1 MCFFVTFVF
10 NFPLMN
16 KKTLTL
22 SKALRLDHVPPP
34 RVAFVGAGGKTTAL
48 FQTARELA
56 PCIVTTTTHL
66 GAWQADKADQHIII
80 RKMEDVNQLE
90 EIAFDGVILVT
101 GEKKEERLT
110 SLAEE
115 EINWLEQFCNYH
127 SLPLLIEA
135 DGARGKPLKAPKAHE
150 PVIPAF
156 VDTVVVVAGLS
167 GIGKVL
173 DEGNVYNIKDFQEL
187 GERKEKRS
195 DALTLRGG
203 RTSDEA
209 VSPLNDGIALPR
221 KASGLA
227 KTDSLVTVERLKNL
241 LMHEEGGLKGIP
253 PTARK
258 IALLNQADT
267 SELQAI
273 GGKIAKE
280 LLQKYDSALVASL
293 HHSSFII
300 HHFSPTAAIILAA
313 GSSSRFGQPK
323 QLLHYHGKPFIR
335 VVAEV
340 ALQAEL
346 DPIVV
351 VTGAEHDKIS
361 AVLADLPVNVV
372 QNPNW
377 ADGQSSSIQ
386 VGIENLAP
394 SALTPYRVQ
403 AGISPKFS
411 EFRGEVGSTL
421 FLLADQP
428 QVTPTVIRAL
438 VEEHVRTLHPVI
450 APMVEDRRAN
460 PVLFDRVT
468 FKALTEL
475 EGDIGG
481 RGIFSK
487 FPPKY
492 IHWNDSGLLLDVD
505 TPEAYK
511 KLIEG

>member
-1 MCFFVTFVF
+1 MV
-10 NFPLMN
+10 N
-16 KKTLTL
+16 KKLTLT
-22 SKALRLDHVPPP
+22 KALRLDQIPAP

-48 FQTARELA
+48 FQAARELA

-66 GAWQADKADQHIII
+66 GAWQAAEADEHIVVGEHDSIQ
-80 RKMEDVNQLE
+80 ECLNLSGYAQE
-90 EIAFDGVILVT
+90 ERVVLVT
-101 GEKKEERLT
+101 GKRKEERLAALT
-110 SLAEE
+110 EDQLAQ
-115 EINWLEQFCNYH
+115 LKDFCDEH
-127 SLPLLIEA
+127 FLPLLIEA

-167 GIGKVL
+167 GIGKGL
-173 DEGNVYNIKDFQEL
+173 EKSVYNAERFREL
-187 GERKEKRS
+187 GKS
-195 DALTLRGG
+195 N
-203 RTSDEA
+203 DESVTA
-209 VSPLNDGIALPR
+209 EM
-221 KASGLA
+221 LA
-227 KTDSLVTVERLKNL
+227 NVLIHS
-241 LMHEEGGLKGIP
+241 EGGLKNISP
-253 PTARK
+253 IARK

-267 SELQAI
+267 PELQAI

-280 LLQKYDSALVASL
+280 LISKFDAAIVSTFQ
-293 HHSSFII
+293 HSNI
-300 HHFSPTAAIILAA
+300 PTFQPFNFQTFEPSAAIILAA
-313 GSSSRFGQPK
+313 GSSSRFGEPK
-323 QLLHYHGKPFIR
+323 QLLDYHGKPFIR
-335 VVAEV
+335 AVAEI

-346 DPIVV
+346 NPIVV

-361 AVLADLPVNVV
+361 AVLVDLPVNVV

-386 VGIENLAP
+386 IGIEAIITP
-394 SALTPYRVQ
+394 SQPPPNSDRWSSYL
-403 AGISPKFS
+403 
-411 EFRGEVGSTL
+411 GEVPRAKRAGGGGGSAL

-438 VEEHVRTLHPVI
+438 IEEHARTLHPVI

-468 FKALTEL
+468 FSALMEL
-475 EGDIGG
+475 KGDIGG

-492 IHWNDSGLLLDVD
+492 IHWNDSGLLFDVD

-511 KLIEG
+511 KLIDKDR

>member
-1 MCFFVTFVF
+1 MA
-10 NFPLMN
+10 L
-16 KKTLTL
+16 KSSLTL
-22 SKALRLDHVPPP
+22 AKALRLDQIPAP

-48 FQTARELA
+48 FQAARELA

-66 GAWQADKADQHIII
+66 GAWQADEADQHIII
-80 RKMEDVNQLE
+80 EKPEDVNQLE
-90 EIAFDGVILVT
+90 EIAFSGVILVT
-101 GEKKEERLT
+101 GKRKEERLT

-115 EINWLEQFCNYH
+115 ELNWLEQFCNYH

-150 PVIPAF
+150 PVIPDF

-167 GIGKVL
+167 GIGKNL
-173 DEGNVYNIKDFQEL
+173 DDENVYNAEGFEKLGNQKEEKSNEL
-187 GERKEKRS
+187 MN
-195 DALTLRGG
+195 LRGSF
-203 RTSDEA
+203 TAEA
-209 VSPLNDGIALPR
+209 VSPQM
-221 KASGLA
+221 LA
-227 KTDSLVTVERLKNL
+227 NV
-241 LMHEEGGLKGIP
+241 LMHENGGLKGIP
-253 PTARK
+253 PNARK

-267 SELQAI
+267 PKLQAI

-280 LLQKYDSALVASL
+280 LITPRSDDFSRQGVRTEVLTTRGYDAALVTSL
-293 HHSSFII
+293 QPSSFII
-300 HHFSPTAAIILAA
+300 HTFEKTAAIILAA
-313 GSSSRFGQPK
+313 GSSSRFGKPK
-323 QLLHYHGKPFIR
+323 QLLDYHGKPFVR

-351 VTGAEHDKIS
+351 VTGTEHDKIS
-361 AVLADLPVNVV
+361 TALADLPVNVV

-386 VGIENLAP
+386 VGVENLAP
-394 SALTPYRVQ
+394 SVLSD
-403 AGISPKFS
+403 ISPKFS
-411 EFRGEVGSTL
+411 EFRGEIGSAF

-428 QVTPTVIRAL
+428 HVTPTVIRAL
-438 VEEHVRTLHPVI
+438 VEEHARTLHPVI

-468 FKALTEL
+468 FPALMAL

-487 FPPKY
+487 FSPKY
-492 IHWNDSGLLLDVD
+492 VHWNDSRLLLDVD
-505 TPEAYK
+505 TPDAYK
-511 KLIEG
+511 KLIER